1 MLSNDQTKG
10 VDMENVEID
19 SRGNRIGLLLDEKI
33 YPREVSLAAA
43 YRFIDRCYVRLERTG
58 RGQLLIWLKGKRKLS
73 AKALEA
79 LAGDYDNE
87 LLQQLMRQQVAARTT
102 GIREAIV
109 GRALMSAEPWTE
121 ETEPDKTNE
130 IEELDYTEDP
140 LGIAVPWEEKYG
152 GQEED

>member
-1 MLSNDQTKG
+1 
-10 VDMENVEID
+10 MENVEVD

-43 YRFIDRCYVRLERTG
+43 YRFIDRCYVRLERAG
-58 RGQLLIWLKGKRKLS
+58 RRQLQVWLKGKRKLGR
-73 AKALEA
+73 KALDA
-79 LAGDYDNE
+79 LAGEFNNE

-121 ETEPDKTNE
+121 EIEPSE